1 MEQKINYQL
10 ELDKLIKSLSDKE
23 NIPHLLL
30 HACCAPCS
38 SYTLMYLSEYFDITV
53 LFYNPNISTDTEYNK
68 RAAEL
73 IRFIEENNYKNKVTY
88 IQEDYDSSEFYDAV
102 KGLHD
107 CPEGGERC
115 FVCYEL
121 RLRKSLEV
129 AEKHGCDYYCTTL
142 SISPHKNAAKINEIG
157 YRLAEESDVCWLPS
171 DFKKKNGFK
180 ISTELSEKHNLYRQN
195 YCGCVFSKN
204 QISK

>member
-1 MEQKINYQL
+1 MEHKINYQL
-10 ELDKLIKSLSDKE
+10 ELDKIIKQVSEED

-53 LFYNPNISTDTEYNK
+53 LFYNPNIYTDAEYNK

-73 IRFIEENNYKNKVTY
+73 IRFINENKYKNKVSY
-88 IQEDYDSSEFYDAV
+88 IQSEYDPSEFYDAV
-102 KGLHD
+102 KGFEA
-107 CPEGGERC
+107 CPEGGDRC
-115 FVCYEL
+115 FICYEL
-121 RLRKSLEV
+121 RLRKALME
-129 AEKHGCDYYCTTL
+129 AEKLGCDYYCTTL

-157 YRLAEESDVCWLPS
+157 CRLATDSDVHWLPS

-180 ISTELSEKHNLYRQN
+180 ISTELSDKYNLYRQN
-195 YCGCVFSKN
+195 YCGCVYSKKE
-204 QISK
+204 ISK